1 MSLDFPARRAV
12 ATLLRHF
19 ASGRMTNDE
28 FESRWPRSDDAA
40 VRVIGAAAWHLY
52 DDIREYRLT
61 GPDRLSFQA
70 RRAVARCVLFLHGD
84 LPYEWPEA
92 SRAEKLAYAIA
103 GLLTLGVATRFW
115 KSRLDLADDADVW
128 PFFRRTDYRRALRDA
143 RLRAHDRP

>member
-1 MSLDFPARRAV
+1 MSLDLPARRA
-12 ATLLRHF
+12 AAKLLRQF

-28 FESRWPRSDDAA
+28 FEARWPRSDDTA
-40 VRVIGAAAWHLY
+40 VRVIGEAAWHLY

-103 GLLTLGVATRFW
+103 GLLTLGVASRFW
-115 KSRLDLADDADVW
+115 RSRLDVADDVGVW
-128 PFFRRTDYRRALRDA
+128 PFFRRPDIRRALRA
-143 RLRAHDRP
+143 PRLLSRRA